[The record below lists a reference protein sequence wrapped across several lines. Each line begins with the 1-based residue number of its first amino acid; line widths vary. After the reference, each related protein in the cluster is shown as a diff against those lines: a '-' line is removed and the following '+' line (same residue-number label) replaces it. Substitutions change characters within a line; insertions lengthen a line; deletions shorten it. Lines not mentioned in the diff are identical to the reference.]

1 MQTADGIPTLTRVR
15 QGAGDP
21 LVLLHGL
28 GLSWRS
34 WKPVLPALAREH
46 DVLALDLPGFGA
58 APALHRPPT
67 VAALADAVEAELD
80 GAGLDRV
87 HVAGNSL
94 GGWIALE
101 LARRGRAGS
110 VTALSPSGLETPPE
124 RATVIAMNELM
135 RERAVAIAPMARLLT
150 AAGPGRTALLAGLRG
165 RPWLLPAD
173 DAAAEI
179 RDFAHA
185 PAFQATLRWTI
196 GFQFASGLNEIDV
209 PVRICSGTV
218 DLMLGAVTAP
228 RFVAAIPGAELYPL
242 LGCGHVPTAD
252 DPELVASAIL
262 EVTRAAA
269 PLTTNREGLARA
281 A

>member
-1 MQTADGIPTLTRVR
+1 MQTADGTPALTRVR

-28 GLSWRS
+28 GLRWRS

-46 DVLALDLPGFGA
+46 DALALDLPGFGA
-58 APALHRPPT
+58 APALHRRPT

-80 GAGLDRV
+80 RVRLDRV
-87 HVAGNSL
+87 HLAGNSL

-110 VTALSPSGLETPPE
+110 VTALSPAGLETSSE
-124 RATVIAMNELM
+124 RGTVIALNELM
-135 RERAVAIAPMARLLT
+135 RARAVTMAPVSRLLT
-150 AAGPGRTALLAGLRG
+150 AAAAGRSALLGALRG
-165 RPWLLPAD
+165 RPWRLPAD

-179 RDFAHA
+179 RDFAYA
-185 PAFQATLRWTI
+185 PGFQATLRWTI
-196 GFQFASGLNEIDV
+196 GFQPAVGLSEIDV

-242 LGCGHVPTAD
+242 LGCGHVPIAD
-252 DPELVASAIL
+252 DPELVATAIL
-262 EVTRAAA
+262 EVTRATA
-269 PLTTNREGLARA
+269 PLTANRQALARA